1 MRWLRWRSKKP
12 SKAAKALSSDSPSK
26 GFKVLG
32 LDEDT
37 GPNIQGMLRQRAY
50 KPTVE
55 HKKPIAQ
62 WRFQLSQYENIFQV
76 EHLRTAIRLNENHKF
91 GGRPGKI
98 VHLQDGVVMPRNEIV
113 KPYCIDLS
121 DDFRMPGTTGSD
133 GCKVVGSS
141 NSISPPECSP
151 MTPYANFQEALVFDY
166 SQELQY

>member
-12 SKAAKALSSDSPSK
+12 SKAAKALPSGSPSK

-32 LDEDT
+32 LDEET

-55 HKKPIAQ
+55 HMKPIAQ
-62 WRFQLSQYENIFQV
+62 WRFQLSQSENIFQV
-76 EHLRTAIRLNENHKF
+76 EHLRTAIRLNENHTF

-113 KPYCIDLS
+113 KPYCIVVSLTHS
-121 DDFRMPGTTGSD
+121 LTMLGTR
-133 GCKVVGSS
+133 
-141 NSISPPECSP
+141 
-151 MTPYANFQEALVFDY
+151 
-166 SQELQY
+166 